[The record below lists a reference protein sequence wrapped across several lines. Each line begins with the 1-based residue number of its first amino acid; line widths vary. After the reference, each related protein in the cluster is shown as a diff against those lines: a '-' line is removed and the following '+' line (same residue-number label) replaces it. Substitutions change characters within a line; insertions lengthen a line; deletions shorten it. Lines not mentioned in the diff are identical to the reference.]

1 MHALRHAP
9 PSRLAATRRPAAL
22 PRAPRRAAPT
32 RRVAVAAQAS
42 PTLAKPKWAGE
53 RSLWRGRGSGN
64 AETVRALRVGDR
76 GALSR
81 AVARLSVPHPPHPHP
96 PGDDTLSRFVNLL
109 ISIRPLYA
117 AMKVAA
123 KAVLQRS
130 AEGAGVDWSGTAA
143 TLKDCDELYEIKDE
157 LEDKTIVYPDY
168 YTQPFHA
175 YDAGNLAW
183 EPAREVEAAT
193 AAMALRAWKDEP
205 GLHPLTAQAKLRQG
219 ILDAITSFA
228 ARTGARE
235 FESILDVGCSAG
247 VSTRSLADAYPTAR
261 VTGLD
266 LSPYFLAVAEL
277 RERQLERG
285 SGSVGPLAVKGAVG
299 QRPRCTYIH
308 ANGEHAPFPNES
320 FDLVTSVFMVH
331 EMRPAPIDA
340 VVADAARLLAPGGV
354 LAIAD
359 NDPASSTIQN
369 LPPAL
374 FTLMKSTEP
383 WSDEYYCHDV
393 EASLRGAGL
402 EEVVTVAAD
411 HRHRV
416 VLGRKPR

>member
-1 MHALRHAP
+1 MRQRNACE
-9 PSRLAATRRPAAL
+9 SGNRR
-22 PRAPRRAAPT
+22 RAP
-32 RRVAVAAQAS
+32 
-42 PTLAKPKWAGE
+42 
-53 RSLWRGRGSGN
+53 
-64 AETVRALRVGDR
+64 
-76 GALSR
+76 SR
-81 AVARLSVPHPPHPHP
+81 AVALLSSFPHPTHPHPHTHS
-96 PGDDTLSRFVNLL
+96 GDDTLSRFVNLL

-130 AEGAGVDWSGTAA
+130 AEDAGVDWRGTAA
-143 TLKDCDELYEIKDE
+143 TLQDCDELYEIKDE
-157 LEDKTIVYPDY
+157 LEDTSITYPDY

-193 AAMALRAWKDEP
+193 AAMALRTWKDEP
-205 GLHPLTAQAKLRQG
+205 GLRPLTAQAKLRQG
-219 ILDAITSFA
+219 ILDAIASFA

-235 FESILDVGCSAG
+235 VKTILDVGCSAG

-285 SGSVGPLAVKGAVG
+285 TGSVGPLAVKGAVG
-299 QRPRCTYIH
+299 TRPRCTYIH
-308 ANGEHAPFPNES
+308 ANGEHAPFPDAS

-393 EASLRGAGL
+393 EVSFRRAGL
-402 EEVVTVAAD
+402 EEVVTVSAD

-416 VLGRKPR
+416 VLGRKPS